1 MKKIAVILANG
12 FEEVEALTV
21 VDMLRRLNVT
31 CDMVGFEKEVEGSHG
46 IAVKADRLLSDP
58 FEDYDAIV
66 LPGGLPGATNLR
78 DSDRVIELVKKMNAE
93 GKLVAA
99 ICAAPM
105 VLERAGVL
113 EGKKC
118 TSYPGVGEKFEG
130 CEYVEDLVVKDGN
143 ILTSR
148 GPATAFL
155 FAFSI
160 AEALGICV
168 KDLREGTLY
177 NKVAR

>member
-21 VDMLRRLNVT
+21 VDMLRRLQLT
-31 CDMVGFEKEVEGSHG
+31 CDMIGFEKEVEGSHG
-46 IAVKADRLLSDP
+46 IIVKADRLLSDT
-58 FEDYDAIV
+58 FEGYDAIV

-78 DSDRVIELVKKMNAE
+78 DSEKVIELVKKMNEE

-105 VLERAGVL
+105 VLDRAGVL
-113 EGKKC
+113 KGKKC

-130 CEYVEDLVVKDGN
+130 CEYVEDFVVKDGN

-148 GPATAFL
+148 GPATAFA

-160 AEALGICV
+160 AEELGVCTKALR
-168 KDLREGTLY
+168 DGTLY
-177 NKVAR
+177 SRVVK